1 MKRALFFTFN
11 IIFYIG
17 IFLILI
23 SSIGSQILQR
33 PFIFTVIQSNSMYP
47 LFERGDIV
55 FVDGVGN
62 DDSIDIGQN
71 YIFYSETGQ
80 LADKGWIFHR
90 VIEGNDSNGYITKGD
105 NNDYTDQSY
114 GSNGAIKRE
123 WIKSKSITVNEN
135 TLALPKAGYITL
147 WLGQFISKAQSSQL
161 TIPIFLIVITLLIA
175 FAELMK
181 RPQRRKKTK
190 LGKDFIYI
198 FGGLT
203 FSILL
208 CGIML
213 ANTQLYRL
221 NYGVSENAEAALMG
235 SDIGIIKKGTEKT
248 IPLPEIYHES
258 SFPITLTMTSNDQ
271 NFEFSHSAALLRSG
285 TTINPTLK
293 VKAVKVGQYSS
304 KVYVGYLLPL
314 LPKEIIYKVSS
325 YNYWLAI
332 LMISLLPGLPI
343 TMYPFL
349 SRKTRRNWKKEI
361 RRKYRRIRQALPV

>member
-1 MKRALFFTFN
+1 MKKAILTVFN
-11 IIFYIG
+11 IIFYSG

-23 SSIGSQILQR
+23 SSVGSQILQR

-55 FVDGVGN
+55 FVDGV
-62 DDSIDIGQN
+62 DSGESIEIGRN

-90 VIEGNDSNGYITKGD
+90 VIEGNESEGYITKGD
-105 NNDYTDQSY
+105 YNDYTDQSY
-114 GSNGAIKRE
+114 GSNAAIKRE
-123 WIKSKSITVNEN
+123 WIISKSITVGEN
-135 TLALPKAGYITL
+135 TLVLPKVGYITL
-147 WLGQFISKAQSSQL
+147 WLGQFINKAQSSQL
-161 TIPIFLIVITLLIA
+161 TIPIFLVVITLMIG
-175 FAELMK
+175 FAELVK
-181 RPQRRKKTK
+181 KPQKKKKTK

-208 CGIML
+208 CGIMM

-221 NYGVSENAEAALMG
+221 DYGVSESAEAALMG
-235 SDIGIIKKGTEKT
+235 SDIGILKKGSEKT

-258 SFPITLTMTSNDQ
+258 SFPITLTMTSNDH
-271 NFEFSHSAALLRSG
+271 NFELSHNAALLKSG

-293 VKAVKVGQYSS
+293 VNAENVGQYSS

-314 LPKEIIYKVSS
+314 LPKDIIYKVSS

-332 LMISLLPGLPI
+332 LMVSLLPGLPI
-343 TMYPFL
+343 TLYPFL
-349 SRKTRRNWKKEI
+349 SRKARRNWKKEI
-361 RRKYRRIRQALPV
+361 RRKLRRIRQALPV